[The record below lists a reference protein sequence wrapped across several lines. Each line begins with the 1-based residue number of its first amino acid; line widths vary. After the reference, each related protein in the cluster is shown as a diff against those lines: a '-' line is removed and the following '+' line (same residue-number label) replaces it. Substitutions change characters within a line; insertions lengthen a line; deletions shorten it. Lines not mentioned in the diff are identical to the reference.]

1 MLPHRCDTCGHRH
14 WGISYMAVRSSIVR
28 GGPIP
33 SIIKRNTFLL
43 AATQAFVGIGT
54 QMVPTMGAIIITQ
67 MVGTAY
73 LVGLA
78 ASIQNFSRFLIAY
91 PIGWVADTLGRRVA
105 LWTGHVLSTVGALCI
120 GTSVLWSSLA
130 MFVIGMLLMG
140 LGLGAGQ
147 QLRLAAADLFP
158 PARRAEGLGYVL
170 TGSLVGALGGPVVIS
185 LAEQVSPSFSMDPL
199 ALSWFL
205 VPAVM
210 IPSMLLVFGIR
221 PDPREIANNLRQYYP
236 DLKEEPRLRADAPSG
251 TGPMV
256 WLRHY
261 PLRVAF
267 VAGFAAQGTM
277 TLMMAMTSLALA
289 HHGHGLPMISLAVA
303 MHVVGMYGLSLP
315 IGRLTDRFGR
325 RWMMM
330 AGTWVSAVG
339 GLFVSMGVDYWAI
352 TLGTALVGVGWCCTN
367 VASTALIADLVP
379 ASDRGR
385 AIGTND
391 SFANAG
397 SIFLPLLG
405 GPIVELAGLPSL
417 AIVSTGLLMIPLIML
432 VKLDDSRPAPIAVP
446 VAGHQ
451 APARA
456 K

>member
-1 MLPHRCDTCGHRH
+1 MP
-14 WGISYMAVRSSIVR
+14 VRSSAVR

-54 QMVPTMGAIIITQ
+54 QMVPTMGAIIVTQ

-78 ASIQNFSRFLIAY
+78 ASLQNVSRFLIAY
-91 PIGWVADTLGRRVA
+91 PIGWVADALGRRIA
-105 LWTGHVLSTVGALCI
+105 LWFGHALCTAGALII
-120 GTSVLWSSLA
+120 GSSVVWMSLPL
-130 MFVIGMLLMG
+130 FIVGMLLMG
-140 LGLGAGQ
+140 LGVGAGQ
-147 QLRLAAADLFP
+147 QLRLAAADLYP

-170 TGSLVGALGGPVVIS
+170 TGSLVGALGGPVVI
-185 LAEQVSPSFSMDPL
+185 AFAQQISPSFSMDPL

-205 VPAVM
+205 MPAVM

-221 PDPREIANNLRQYYP
+221 PDPREIATNLRRYYP
-236 DLKEEPRLRADAPSG
+236 DLREEPRLRADAPTGSG
-251 TGPMV
+251 PWV

-261 PLRVAF
+261 PLLVAF

-289 HHGHGLPMISLAVA
+289 HHGHDLPMISLAVA
-303 MHVVGMYGLSLP
+303 IHVVGMFGLSLP
-315 IGRLTDRFGR
+315 IGRLTDRLGR

-330 AGTWVSAVG
+330 IGTWISAVG
-339 GLFVSMGVDYWAI
+339 GLFVAVGVDYWAV

-379 ASDRGR
+379 ARDRGR

-405 GPIVELAGLPSL
+405 GPVVELAGLPSL
-417 AIVSTGLLMIPLIML
+417 AIVSTGLLMIPLVML
-432 VKLDDSRPAPIAVP
+432 LRLDEAVRQP
-446 VAGHQ
+446 LPEAVASSQ
-451 APARA
+451 AASGLR
-456 K
+456 

>member
-1 MLPHRCDTCGHRH
+1 MV
-14 WGISYMAVRSSIVR
+14 VRSSAVR

-54 QMVPTMGAIIITQ
+54 QMVPTMGAIIVTQ

-78 ASIQNFSRFLIAY
+78 ASLQNVSRFLIAY
-91 PIGWVADTLGRRVA
+91 PIGWIADTLGRRVA
-105 LWTGHVLSTVGALCI
+105 LWFGHALCTVGALII
-120 GTSVLWSSLA
+120 GTSVLWMSLPL
-130 MFVIGMLLMG
+130 FVVGMLLIG
-140 LGLGAGQ
+140 LGVGAGQ
-147 QLRLAAADLFP
+147 QLRLAAADLYP

-170 TGSLVGALGGPVVIS
+170 TGSLVGALGGPVVIGF
-185 LAEQVSPSFSMDPL
+185 AQQIAPSFSMDPL

-205 VPAVM
+205 MPAVM

-221 PDPREIANNLRQYYP
+221 PDPREIATNLRHYYP
-236 DLKEEPRLRADAPSG
+236 DLREEPKLRADAPSG
-251 TGPMV
+251 TGPRA

-267 VAGFAAQGTM
+267 VAGFAAQGVM

-289 HHGHGLPMISLAVA
+289 HHGHDLPMISLAVA
-303 MHVVGMYGLSLP
+303 IHVVGMFGLSLP
-315 IGRLTDRFGR
+315 IGRLTDRLGR

-330 AGTWVSAVG
+330 IGTWVSAAG
-339 GLFVSMGVDYWAI
+339 GLFVAVGVDYWAV

-379 ASDRGR
+379 ARDRGR

-405 GPIVELAGLPSL
+405 GPVVELAGLPSL
-417 AIVSTGLLMIPLIML
+417 AIVSTGLLLIPLLML
-432 VKLDDSRPAPIAVP
+432 VKLNENARQPLPKP
-446 VAGHQ
+446 VASSQ
-451 APARA
+451 AASGLR
-456 K
+456 

>member
-1 MLPHRCDTCGHRH
+1 MV
-14 WGISYMAVRSSIVR
+14 VRSSAVR

-54 QMVPTMGAIIITQ
+54 QMVPTMGAIIVTQ

-78 ASIQNFSRFLIAY
+78 ASLQNVSRFLIAY

-105 LWTGHVLSTVGALCI
+105 LWFGHALCTVGALII
-120 GTSVLWSSLA
+120 GTSVLWMSLPL
-130 MFVIGMLLMG
+130 FIVGMLLIG
-140 LGLGAGQ
+140 LGVGAGQ
-147 QLRLAAADLFP
+147 QLRLAAADLYP

-170 TGSLVGALGGPVVIS
+170 TGSLVGALGGPVVIGF
-185 LAEQVSPSFSMDPL
+185 AQQIAPRFSMDPL

-205 VPAVM
+205 MPAVM

-221 PDPREIANNLRQYYP
+221 PDPREIATNLRHYYP
-236 DLKEEPRLRADAPSG
+236 DLREEPKLRADAPSG
-251 TGPMV
+251 TGPRA

-267 VAGFAAQGTM
+267 VAGFAAQGVM

-289 HHGHGLPMISLAVA
+289 HHGHDLPMISLAVA
-303 MHVVGMYGLSLP
+303 IHVVGMFGLSLP
-315 IGRLTDRFGR
+315 IGRLTDRLGR

-330 AGTWVSAVG
+330 IGTWVSAAG
-339 GLFVSMGVDYWAI
+339 GLFVAVGVDYWAV

-379 ASDRGR
+379 ARDRGR

-405 GPIVELAGLPSL
+405 GPVVELAGLPSL
-417 AIVSTGLLMIPLIML
+417 AIISTGLLMIPLLML
-432 VKLDDSRPAPIAVP
+432 VKLNENARQPLPKP
-446 VAGHQ
+446 VASSQ
-451 APARA
+451 AASGLR
-456 K
+456 

>member
-1 MLPHRCDTCGHRH
+1 MP
-14 WGISYMAVRSSIVR
+14 VRSSAVR

-33 SIIKRNTFLL
+33 AIIKRNTFLL
-43 AATQAFVGIGT
+43 AVTQAFVGIGT
-54 QMVPTMGAIIITQ
+54 QMVPTMGAIIVTQ

-78 ASIQNFSRFLIAY
+78 ASLQNVSRFLIAY

-105 LWTGHVLSTVGALCI
+105 LWFGHALCTIGALII
-120 GTSVLWSSLA
+120 GTSVLWMSLWL
-130 MFVIGMLLMG
+130 FVVGMLLMG
-140 LGLGAGQ
+140 LGVGAGQ
-147 QLRLAAADLFP
+147 QLRLAAADLYP

-170 TGSLVGALGGPVVIS
+170 TGSLVGALGGPVLIS
-185 LAEQVSPSFSMDPL
+185 FGQRIAPSFAMDPL

-205 VPAVM
+205 MPAVM

-221 PDPREIANNLRQYYP
+221 PDPREIASNLRRYYP
-236 DLKEEPRLRADAPSG
+236 ELREEPKLRADAPTG
-251 TGPMV
+251 TGPWV

-261 PLRVAF
+261 PLLVAF

-289 HHGHGLPMISLAVA
+289 HHGHDLPMISLAVA
-303 MHVVGMYGLSLP
+303 IHVVGMFGLSLP
-315 IGRLTDRFGR
+315 IGRLTDRLGR

-330 AGTWVSAVG
+330 IGTWVSAVG
-339 GLFVSMGVDYWAI
+339 GLFVAVGVDYWAV

-379 ASDRGR
+379 ARDRGR

-391 SFANAG
+391 AFANAG

-405 GPIVELAGLPSL
+405 GPVVELAGLPSL
-417 AIVSTGLLMIPLIML
+417 AIVSTGLLMIPLLML
-432 VKLDDSRPAPIAVP
+432 LKLDETERRPLPEAVASTSSRAA
-446 VAGHQ
+446 AS
-451 APARA
+451 R
-456 K
+456 